1 MKLFEHAFKLI
12 RYIFLNKSLISS
24 LAYDEF
30 KSQYLGSYLGVLWAI
45 IRPLLFVGVIWFIF
59 GVGFKAKP
67 TDDGVP
73 FILWLL
79 CGLVPWFFF
88 ADAVNKSV
96 SAITANAYLVRK
108 SGFKVDILPLVK
120 VLSALGIHMVFITI
134 LLIVFILHGY
144 YPTLYWVQL
153 PFLLL
158 SMIIMLLGMGWL
170 TSSLRVF
177 IKDVNEI
184 IAVVIQ
190 FGFWLTPIFW
200 SLKLIPESY
209 QVWVKLNPMYYIIN
223 AYRTVLLE
231 QQWIAITSSE
241 TLIFISTV
249 FMLLIIG
256 ALCFSRLKP
265 HFGDVL

>member
-1 MKLFEHAFKLI
+1 MNLIEQALKLS
-12 RYIFLNKSLISS
+12 RYIFSNKSLILS

-67 TDDGVP
+67 TDNGVP

-88 ADAVNKSV
+88 ADSVNKAA
-96 SAITANAYLVRK
+96 SAITSNAYLVRK
-108 SGFKVDILPLVK
+108 SGFNIDILPLVK
-120 VLSALGIHMVFITI
+120 VLSALGIHMVFLTI
-134 LLIVFILHGY
+134 LLLVFILYGY
-144 YPTLYWVQL
+144 HPTLHWVQL

-158 SMIIMLLGMGWL
+158 SMIVMLLGIGWL

-200 SLKLIPESY
+200 SLKLIPEPY

-231 QQWIAITSSE
+231 QKWIAINSSE
-241 TLIFISTV
+241 ALIFISTI
-249 FMLLIIG
+249 LLLLTIG